1 MKAWW
6 RSSLKLF
13 WGTMLLRLKKLQGLP
28 IDASDGEIGTIKDV
42 YFDDRQWAARYVAVE
57 TGSRLGS
64 RNVLISTMSVQSIDW
79 MRNRVQVGLTRK
91 QIAASPPMD
100 THKPVSR
107 QHERQLFD
115 HYGYPYYWAGP
126 FLWGA
131 GSHPFIPAPPLPPSA
146 NLHGKDDEAPGDPHL
161 RRAQEV
167 RGYRIETTDDS
178 VGQIEDFLVDSEN
191 WEIRYLVV
199 DTRNWLPG
207 RRVVIPPKW
216 ITGVD
221 WMQRVVNVDVSPRIV
236 QASPEYQPAQDFSRT
251 HEANLYRHYGRPGYW
266 Q

>member
-1 MKAWW
+1 
-6 RSSLKLF
+6 
-13 WGTMLLRLKKLQGLP
+13 MLLRLKKLQGLP

-42 YFDDRQWAARYVAVE
+42 YFDDRHWAARYLAVE
-57 TGSRLGS
+57 TGIRLGS
-64 RNVLISTMSVQSIDW
+64 RKVLISTMSVQSIDW
-79 MRNRVQVGLTRK
+79 MRNRVQVGLARK
-91 QIAASPPMD
+91 QIAASPPID
-100 THKPVSR
+100 SSKAPSR

-131 GSHPFIPAPPLPPSA
+131 GSHPFIPAPPLTPSA
-146 NLHGKDDEAPGDPHL
+146 SAPGQDAAAPGDPQL
-161 RRAQEV
+161 RKALEV

-178 VGQIEDFLVDSEN
+178 VGQIEDFLVDGEN

-216 ITGVD
+216 ITSVD
-221 WMQRVVNVDVSPRIV
+221 WVRRVVNVDVSPRTV